1 LKKSTGAVFVLL
13 SLFMFF
19 LIPLVESVNKT
30 ICHSSAICIN
40 TDNTSFIQVEGVSW
54 IPVITLLIGLFIIFN
69 KEIVKWFNQKQ

>member
-1 LKKSTGAVFVLL
+1 MKKSTGAVFVLL

-40 TDNTSFIQVEGVSW
+40 NDNTNFVQVEGVSW
-54 IPVITLLIGLFIIFN
+54 IPVITLLIGLFIIFSN
-69 KEIVKWFNQKQ
+69 EIVKLFNPKQ